1 MASRPSRFLKG
12 PVAVTCTIAL
22 ASALSLPPV
31 ALAASDG
38 SSLDAGEARITLQSN
53 GRMLKFDQALINQVG
68 LQHTGGSCLGYA
80 AAYAKTITTGTVHTW
95 AEFDYNGGAYGE
107 SGFCGKN
114 MTDEFDCRV
123 IGSESEVLRTLY
135 NAINDGHPVV
145 LYVTTGSGSQ
155 HWVTVI
161 GYEGV
166 DNPDNLSTDN
176 FIILDP
182 DRTSGLEPESLSSRG
197 LTLRYGDWMGNVRIS
212 YASADVDDGRVPS
225 EHFSDCFYGDWF
237 AYNFGNKDTYY
248 YRGAYMDVVRSIDFI
263 CSRDKAQKDNI
274 FMTGGSQGGA
284 FTIAGAALD
293 NRLNAIAPSIQFM
306 GDFPDYFQVG
316 AWPASVAKAKQNELG
331 MDDEQMYRFLSYFDT
346 KNLATLVTCP
356 VITAIGLQDPICP
369 PHTNFAPYNNL
380 KVGDRQ
386 YVVNTECQHETPAEW
401 YNICMD
407 FFKAHMNAGGTDGIS
422 DTTTADDAATD
433 GQAYNLS
440 GMRVGNDHKGIVIVD
455 GKKYLWK

>member
-95 AEFDYNGGAYGE
+95 AEFDYTGGAYGE
-107 SGFCGKN
+107 SGFYGKN

-123 IGSESEVLRTLY
+123 IGSESEVLRALY

-237 AYNFGNKDTYY
+237 VDSGVVDYVFDHGYITGYAGTTLFGPANGLRRSEAVTILWRVAGKPQVASEKPQFDDANYEDFYY
-248 YRGAYMDVVRSIDFI
+248 
-263 CSRDKAQKDNI
+263 CN
-274 FMTGGSQGGA
+274 
-284 FTIAGAALD
+284 
-293 NRLNAIAPSIQFM
+293 
-306 GDFPDYFQVG
+306 
-316 AWPASVAKAKQNELG
+316 
-331 MDDEQMYRFLSYFDT
+331 
-346 KNLATLVTCP
+346 TLVT
-356 VITAIGLQDPICP
+356 VTADTQENLEWRISEVRRLMISQDMDIRICR
-369 PHTNFAPYNNL
+369 F
-380 KVGDRQ
+380 RQ
-386 YVVNTECQHETPAEW
+386 EQALLSILPFCKLDKKLFEASKRNMLTSSSASCYPFTSFEMSDENGILLGVNQHN
-401 YNICMD
+401 NIC
-407 FFKAHMNAGGTDGIS
+407 T
-422 DTTTADDAATD
+422 
-433 GQAYNLS
+433 
-440 GMRVGNDHKGIVIVD
+440 
-455 GKKYLWK
+455 

>member
-38 SSLDAGEARITLQSN
+38 SSLDAGEARIALQSN

-107 SGFCGKN
+107 SGFYGKN

-123 IGSESEVLRTLY
+123 IGSESEVLRALY

-225 EHFSDCFYGDWF
+225 EHFSDCYYGDWF
-237 AYNFGNKDTYY
+237 VDSGVVDYVFDHGYITGYAGTTLFGPVKSLKRSGGGNHPLAREGQAPGCFRKASI
-248 YRGAYMDVVRSIDFI
+248 RRCELRGLLRPGAYLGTRGRRRERVGRDERFPAPDME
-263 CSRDKAQKDNI
+263 SRASSSPRRCANYANK
-274 FMTGGSQGGA
+274 
-284 FTIAGAALD
+284 IAGCEHRSRPVEPGHLRCADAISPGVARDAVAWCAQAGVLTGSPANGSNNAL
-293 NRLNAIAPSIQFM
+293 PQF
-306 GDFPDYFQVG
+306 
-316 AWPASVAKAKQNELG
+316 VA
-331 MDDEQMYRFLSYFDT
+331 
-346 KNLATLVTCP
+346 
-356 VITAIGLQDPICP
+356 
-369 PHTNFAPYNNL
+369 
-380 KVGDRQ
+380 DR
-386 YVVNTECQHETPAEW
+386 
-401 YNICMD
+401 
-407 FFKAHMNAGGTDGIS
+407 
-422 DTTTADDAATD
+422 AATAKMVTVLARD
-433 GQAYNLS
+433 VLALG
-440 GMRVGNDHKGIVIVD
+440 
-455 GKKYLWK
+455 

>member
-107 SGFCGKN
+107 SGFYGKN

-123 IGSESEVLRTLY
+123 IGSESEVLRALY

-197 LTLRYGDWMGNVRIS
+197 LTLRYGDWFVDSGVVDYVFDHGYITG
-212 YASADVDDGRVPS
+212 YAGTTLFGPANGLRRSEAVTILWRVAGKPQVASEKPQFDDADYED
-225 EHFSDCFYGDWF
+225 FYGQALTWAREVGVVNGWDGTNDF
-237 AYNFGNKDTYY
+237 APDMEVSREQLAKMIANYANK
-248 YRGAYMDVVRSIDFI
+248 
-263 CSRDKAQKDNI
+263 
-274 FMTGGSQGGA
+274 
-284 FTIAGAALD
+284 IAGANTVADQSNLD
-293 NRLNAIAPSIQFM
+293 IF
-306 GDFPDYFQVG
+306 
-316 AWPASVAKAKQNELG
+316 
-331 MDDEQMYRFLSYFDT
+331 
-346 KNLATLVTCP
+346 
-356 VITAIGLQDPICP
+356 
-369 PHTNFAPYNNL
+369 
-380 KVGDRQ
+380 
-386 YVVNTECQHETPAEW
+386 
-401 YNICMD
+401 
-407 FFKAHMNAGGTDGIS
+407 
-422 DTTTADDAATD
+422 DDADAISPWARDAVAWCAQAGVLTGSPANGSNNALPQFVANRAATAKMVTVLARD
-433 GQAYNLS
+433 VLALG
-440 GMRVGNDHKGIVIVD
+440 
-455 GKKYLWK
+455 